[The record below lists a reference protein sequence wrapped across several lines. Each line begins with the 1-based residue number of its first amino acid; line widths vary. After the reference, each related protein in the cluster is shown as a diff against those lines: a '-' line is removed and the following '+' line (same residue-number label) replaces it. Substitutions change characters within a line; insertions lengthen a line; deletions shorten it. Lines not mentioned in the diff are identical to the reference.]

1 MAHVEGAL
9 HRRDRDPTVRRGAM
23 NARSQL
29 RGDFIGHGGQPEAVQ
44 ADLRTIKS
52 TGFGRIESRFEGRA
66 AKRPQQNADLDDG
79 TRLPTR
85 TARGRLLGRCGRGV
99 GLCRRKRGRRTGYCE
114 GQDTGRV
121 QEMASCPRGVVFR
134 NRMMHRIFVRTQ
146 PTAMEPRRKPRPP
159 QAQTCDGSAALR
171 STFGTPPRP
180 DVTNDGDGIASRF
193 TSTKKFAT
201 ACSLPCFP
209 IIRPSINRQARPQ
222 TKTRVGKRSSATR
235 GGERHDP
242 GKTKPTPDRP
252 GLLVGGPQG
261 RLPGAQLHS
270 RHARHPHWGS
280 QRRR

>member
-159 QAQTCDGSAALR
+159 GRDGRPR
-171 STFGTPPRP
+171 SRLAPLGSPTERGGTSPPP
-180 DVTNDGDGIASRF
+180 DRDR
-193 TSTKKFAT
+193 
-201 ACSLPCFP
+201 SLG
-209 IIRPSINRQARPQ
+209 RN
-222 TKTRVGKRSSATR
+222 TREGEWRSSSRMLLASAFCASLASVF
-235 GGERHDP
+235 P
-242 GKTKPTPDRP
+242 G
-252 GLLVGGPQG
+252 
-261 RLPGAQLHS
+261 
-270 RHARHPHWGS
+270 
-280 QRRR
+280 RRRFHC